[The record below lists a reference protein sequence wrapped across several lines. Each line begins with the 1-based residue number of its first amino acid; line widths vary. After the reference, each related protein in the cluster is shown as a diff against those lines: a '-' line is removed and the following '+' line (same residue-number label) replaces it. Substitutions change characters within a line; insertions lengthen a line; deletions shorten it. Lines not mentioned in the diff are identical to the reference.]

1 MAKQGNY
8 DQAYLLLNT
17 LTQAYNYLTQHGVIV
32 NGIFE
37 VPNAINSG
45 LPQWDL
51 AINARN
57 QLFNYIN
64 GQGFSNFMS
73 WVNKQL
79 ADAVQSG
86 NPTQAAALINAA
98 VQALND
104 LKQSDPSLY
113 QSINGDKLLNQLQ
126 TSGSQAIALATVNA
140 YISSYTSA
148 PDALSKEAIA
158 SGLIQ
163 FLNDLKAKD
172 PATFQ
177 AINGEQLLAQ
187 AQQGFAGAV
196 YSYVNT
202 VLKLASGNVSAAENV
217 ANSGSY
223 ESALNHVDS
232 AAYYYNTARSILE
245 ALSKDPT
252 VTDPNVKAAVTQGI
266 QGINNALAQLQQLKT
281 NIQVN
286 QYYTT
291 VLQPLLSQ
299 YNAAAKS
306 GDPVAIY
313 NAASVLASAINTL
326 SQSNPQLY
334 KAVNQLVQ
342 ESTGMSLSGI
352 ASFLQQKVLSNQ
364 YLKTVND
371 AVSNLQTQLA
381 ANPQLANQ
389 LGLPFGVSPRTS
401 QMASEVAEG
410 IVLSALSTIV
420 PIVSNLYAA
429 YMSNTYRGPNG
440 QLQLIPGAAQAVAQA
455 FDQAWNSL
463 AGYAGWL
470 NSIGL
475 GNLVIG
481 TDPSG
486 KPITLNQFINNLR
499 EERRNLDAYVATNNL
514 VSWFNSVVNGYVEN
528 PQGTI
533 LSAGVAQLNQYI
545 QQFNQ
550 TGDPKYL
557 QQAQQYAQQLLNVL
571 NMGGVNRPAIQ
582 NAINTVQQSNIDN
595 KQQVLQGLQAML
607 QFSDNLSQIATQGLL
622 TQQQAYAQQYM
633 HLSLIHI

>member
-1 MAKQGNY
+1 
-8 DQAYLLLNT
+8 
-17 LTQAYNYLTQHGVIV
+17 
-32 NGIFE
+32 
-37 VPNAINSG
+37 
-45 LPQWDL
+45 
-51 AINARN
+51 
-57 QLFNYIN
+57 
-64 GQGFSNFMS
+64 
-73 WVNKQL
+73 
-79 ADAVQSG
+79 
-86 NPTQAAALINAA
+86 
-98 VQALND
+98 
-104 LKQSDPSLY
+104 
-113 QSINGDKLLNQLQ
+113 
-126 TSGSQAIALATVNA
+126 
-140 YISSYTSA
+140 
-148 PDALSKEAIA
+148 
-158 SGLIQ
+158 
-163 FLNDLKAKD
+163 
-172 PATFQ
+172 
-177 AINGEQLLAQ
+177 LLAQ

-202 VLKLASGNVSAAENV
+202 VLKQASGNVSAAENA

-232 AAYYYNTARSILE
+232 AAYYYNTARGILE
-245 ALSKDPT
+245 TLAKDPT
-252 VTDPNVKAAVTQGI
+252 VTDPNVKAAVAQGL
-266 QGINNALAQLQQLKT
+266 QGINAALAQLQQLKT

-291 VLQPLLSQ
+291 VLQPLLNQ

-313 NAASVLASAINTL
+313 NAASALVSAINTL
-326 SQSNPQLY
+326 SQGNPQLY

-342 ESTGMSLSGI
+342 ESTGMTLSGV
-352 ASFLQQKVLSNQ
+352 ASFLQQKVLNNQ
-364 YLKTVND
+364 YLKTIND
-371 AVSNLQTQLA
+371 AVANLQTQLA
-381 ANPQLANQ
+381 TNPQLANQ

-420 PIVSNLYAA
+420 PIVSNLYSV

-440 QLQLIPGAAQAVAQA
+440 QLQLIPGAAQTVAQA
-455 FDQAWNSL
+455 FDQAWNAL

-475 GNLVIG
+475 GNLAIG
-481 TDPSG
+481 FDPSG

-557 QQAQQYAQQLLNVL
+557 QQAQQYARQLLNVL
-571 NMGGVNRPAIQ
+571 NMGGVNRQAIQ

-607 QFSDNLSQIATQGLL
+607 QFYDNLSQIAAQGLL

-633 HLSLIHI
+633 YNLIQNLNGASTNLNDPETQQFLSKLNNLNIPNINKQLIYQYFTSMKVGDYLASKAAEWLSTLPEPLRMALGFTYGMGEWINKLGLTLASIASLPATSLASAFGGLVLYPLGLGIQMLSPRTTPNPVLQAATWAMNLPWQVQGAIMSPERQMSEISKAFALTTPSITLPDSTLLRVR